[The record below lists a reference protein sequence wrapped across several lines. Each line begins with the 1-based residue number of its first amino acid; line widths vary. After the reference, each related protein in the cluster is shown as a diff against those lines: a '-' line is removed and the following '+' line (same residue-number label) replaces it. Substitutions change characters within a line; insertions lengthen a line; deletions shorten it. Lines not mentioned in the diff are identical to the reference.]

1 MKFLWL
7 LLFFMSIVECCA
19 AVITGDASSVVCV
32 LLPFFI
38 VTILYALNVREKRK
52 YCEKPLWTI
61 SKKTKKTGEK
71 SLLKAIEDHNTL
83 QRLKKQITDGEISWQ
98 LENLQ
103 QVAEKILKYLDG
115 HPEQIPEAEEFIEIY
130 QDKAVVL
137 IHQYLELEK
146 VKYSCAKMDESKLLI
161 KKMLSSLLETYKK
174 EFEKILNSRFMDF
187 NAEINVFQRFIKTN
201 ENL

>member
-7 LLFFMSIVECCA
+7 LLFFMSVMECCA
-19 AVITGDASSVVCV
+19 AVITGDSSSVVCV

-38 VTILYALNVREKRK
+38 VTVLYALNVREKRK
-52 YCEKPLWTI
+52 CY
-61 SKKTKKTGEK
+61 KKTSRTIPKEAKKTWEK

-83 QRLKKQITDGEISWQ
+83 QKLKKQIADGEIAWQ
-98 LENLQ
+98 LGNLQ
-103 QVAEKILKYLDG
+103 EVAGKILKYLDKNT
-115 HPEQIPEAEEFIEIY
+115 EQIPEAEEFIEIY
-130 QDKAVVL
+130 QDKTVVL
-137 IHQYLELEK
+137 IHQYLSLEK

-187 NAEINVFQRFIKTN
+187 NAEINVFQQFIN
-201 ENL
+201 HPPI